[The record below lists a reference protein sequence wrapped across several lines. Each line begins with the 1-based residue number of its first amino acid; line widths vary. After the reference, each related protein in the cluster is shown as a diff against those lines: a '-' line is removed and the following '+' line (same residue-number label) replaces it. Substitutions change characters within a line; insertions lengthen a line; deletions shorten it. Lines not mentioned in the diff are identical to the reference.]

1 MPLVRHA
8 VAGPKFGV
16 ETVHGA
22 FLIGN
27 KQPQTRSAR
36 AALPAAIF
44 HRVTGTSALN
54 GFARSRAL
62 RTNMCVSTHASPH
75 YVAPIASS
83 IDHQFLNQR
92 GIKRDKPNRHNRA
105 EVCRGRPQEVS
116 GGRHRE

>member
-22 FLIGN
+22 FLIGH
-27 KQPQTRSAR
+27 KQPHTRSAR
-36 AALPAAIF
+36 AALAAAMF
-44 HRVTGTSALN
+44 HRVTSTSALN
-54 GFARSRAL
+54 GLARSRAL

-75 YVAPIASS
+75 YVAPIAL
-83 IDHQFLNQR
+83 IIGHQFSNQK
-92 GIKRDKPNRHNRA
+92 GIKADKPNRHNQA

-116 GGRHRE
+116 GCRTS

>member
-8 VAGPKFGV
+8 GAGPKFGV

-27 KQPQTRSAR
+27 KQAHTRSAR

-44 HRVTGTSALN
+44 RRVTGTSAFN

-75 YVAPIASS
+75 YVAPCSGKL
-83 IDHQFLNQR
+83 IDL
-92 GIKRDKPNRHNRA
+92 KPN
-105 EVCRGRPQEVS
+105 GT
-116 GGRHRE
+116 